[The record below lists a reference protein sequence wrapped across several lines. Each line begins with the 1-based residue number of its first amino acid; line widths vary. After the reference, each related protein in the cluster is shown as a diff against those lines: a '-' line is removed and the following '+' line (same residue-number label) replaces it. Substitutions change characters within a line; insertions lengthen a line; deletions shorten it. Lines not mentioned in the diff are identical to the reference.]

1 MILILFIFIL
11 SIPITSDYI
20 FKKVHLKFQVMRGT
34 QSKLT
39 LFMNGISNNLTQW
52 NPLFVN
58 QGLLWL
64 RLMQPSLLHL
74 AKTSRVELKK
84 TTQQTK
90 LLFLTQIKVS
100 RVNKEFQDET
110 KKNSHTFDHALL
122 KMHFVNKHSLSYLRN
137 QRSFS
142 FYISR
147 YNYLN
152 CLGAVGRSYQ
162 QQSQQ
167 MYQGF
172 QRYQQC
178 RPRGG

>member
-58 QGLLWL
+58 QGILWL
-64 RLMQPSLLHL
+64 RLIQPSLLHL
-74 AKTSRVELKK
+74 AKISRVKWKK

-100 RVNKEFQDET
+100 RVNKEFQDAT
-110 KKNSHTFDHALL
+110 KKKAHTLDHTLL

-137 QRSFS
+137 QRSFG